1 MVDKNSRHSLT
12 IRWQPMD
19 GRPMAKIADWLNS
32 MPCKERRE
40 KVAEVCLM
48 TLLPYALE
56 ANQEKPEDIE
66 RSYWETQERVLQYLF
81 VMKKALGIKSESSGG
96 NVFIEK
102 MFSEQVNNSQTRE
115 PEVKT
120 KEKKADQKDMDF
132 IFGLS

>member
-12 IRWQPMD
+12 IRWQPME
-19 GRPMAKIADWLNS
+19 GRPMAKVADWLNS

-40 KVAEVCLM
+40 KVADVCLM

-56 ANQEKPEDIE
+56 ANQEEREEIE

-81 VMKKALGIKSESSGG
+81 GMRQALGIKSDSSRV

-102 MFSEQVNNSQTRE
+102 MFSENVKISQTIE
-115 PEVKT
+115 SQVKT
-120 KEKKADQKDMDF
+120 EEKKPDQKDMDF